1 MNETVRNQAWIGDA
15 VLSLYVRE
23 WLSPCIN
30 QTVPDRNALYEL
42 FTSNQFLSGFGEP
55 TLVEAE
61 IGQIYLQQGLPAAFA
76 HIQARFGERFMRTA
90 RKLGLRVSSL
100 KITKAKISAE
110 YTEDAESTDQKDPQR
125 PRITKIDTA

>member
-23 WLSPCIN
+23 WLSPRMDRM
-30 QTVPDRNALYEL
+30 VPDRNELYEL

-55 TLVEAE
+55 TAVEAE
-61 IGQIYLQQGLPAAFA
+61 IGRIYLEKGLPAAFA
-76 HIQARFGERFMRTA
+76 HIQARFGERFMRMA

-100 KITKAKISAE
+100 HHHRAGAAE
-110 YTEDAESTDQKDPQR
+110 EAG
-125 PRITKIDTA
+125 TA

>member
-23 WLSPCIN
+23 WLSPCIG
-30 QTVPDRNALYEL
+30 QTVPDRNALHEL

-55 TLVEAE
+55 TVVEAE
-61 IGQIYLQQGLPAAFA
+61 IGRIYLEQGLPAAFA
-76 HIQARFGERFMRTA
+76 HIQGRFAERFIRTA

-100 KITKAKISAE
+100 RTHGGHS
-110 YTEDAESTDQKDPQR
+110 D
-125 PRITKIDTA
+125 

>member
-23 WLSPCIN
+23 WLSPCIG

-55 TLVEAE
+55 TVVEAE
-61 IGQIYLQQGLPAAFA
+61 IGQIYLEQGLPAAFA
-76 HIQARFGERFMRTA
+76 HIRARFAERFMRTA

-100 KITKAKISAE
+100 HTAGTASHHGHGGEESHGATAE
-110 YTEDAESTDQKDPQR
+110 HGGKKSLYT
-125 PRITKIDTA
+125 

>member
-23 WLSPCIN
+23 WLSPCIS

-42 FTSNQFLSGFGEP
+42 FTSNQSLSGFGEP
-55 TLVEAE
+55 TAVEAE
-61 IGQIYLQQGLPAAFA
+61 IGELYLRQGLPAAFA

-100 KITKAKISAE
+100 QTAGAKNATS
-110 YTEDAESTDQKDPQR
+110 
-125 PRITKIDTA
+125 